1 MNLYTDPNLENHS
14 LFEAIFRLKPM
25 PEKLTDRLYAD
36 QLIAAVNERLTIT
49 RHRHRYLLLNSG
61 HVSDYLYFVEQ
72 GTVRCFYFG
81 ESTGREVTSI
91 IWKEQGIVCDPVSFF
106 HRKASDVN
114 IEVMPDSRL
123 LSISYRQL
131 REIFRAFPEAEI
143 FSRCISLQYV
153 YYFTQRNR
161 QLADWTAWERYLH
174 LLETHPG
181 IELKLSK
188 EIIAS
193 YLNITPQ
200 SLSRMIRE
208 NGHP

>member
-1 MNLYTDPNLENHS
+1 
-14 LFEAIFRLKPM
+14 M
-25 PEKLTDRLYAD
+25 PEKLTDKTYAG
-36 QLIAAVNERLTIT
+36 QLIDAVNERLVVT

-61 HVSDYLYFVEQ
+61 HISDYMYFVEQ
-72 GTVRCFYFG
+72 GTVRCFHIG

-91 IWKEQGIVCDPVSFF
+91 IWTQRAIVCDPVSFF
-106 HRKASDVN
+106 QRKASDVN

-123 LSISYRQL
+123 LSISYSHL
-131 REIFRAFPEAEI
+131 REIFTAFPEAEV

-153 YYFTQRNR
+153 YYFMQRNR
-161 QLADWTAWERYLH
+161 QLSDWSAWERYLH
-174 LLETHPG
+174 LLKTYPG
-181 IELKLSK
+181 IELRLTK

-200 SLSRMIRE
+200 SLSRMVRE